1 MAVLRE
7 KNFINYNINTVFK
20 RDLYN
25 VKNHRK
31 VKVQKG
37 LVITKKMLEEFL
49 NELNIQVLLN
59 LKHSKY
65 ACCGGKIQIN
75 KNLFEFFKFIGLNSK
90 YQESI
95 NFNKIILNKI
105 ERERYQ
111 SNLRETYFVA
121 SSFSVK
127 IRGSKKL
134 KYQLSENEPLK
145 NIISAVYY
153 LCFSFNKNRRLH

>member
-1 MAVLRE
+1 MAVLRK
-7 KNFINYNINTVFK
+7 KNLINYNISSIFK
-20 RDLYN
+20 RDVYN

-31 VKVQKG
+31 VKVQKNK
-37 LVITKKMLEEFL
+37 ITKKMIEEFI

-105 ERERYQ
+105 QRERYQ

-121 SSFSVK
+121 GSFSVK

-145 NIISAVYY
+145 NIISNIYY
-153 LCFSFNKNRRLH
+153 LCFSFNKDRRFH